1 MHRNDERDKLSAKK
15 HAPLSGPPTRSF
27 FTIEESGAKGIDK
40 RDMNYDIK
48 HDVD

>member
-1 MHRNDERDKLSAKK
+1 MHRNDGCDKLLAKK
-15 HAPLSGPPTRSF
+15 RGFAVRRERSF
-27 FTIEESGAKGIDK
+27 SAIEKSGAKGIDK